1 MFKPQ
6 RVMQLAIA
14 ALCGLQPPLAIAQ
27 VAYFDGGLDY
37 WRAGR
42 PERQQVSPP
51 PAVDP
56 RKTEFDWSRY
66 LDPSHDEF
74 FREGDY
80 TPPAPFMAVA
90 RNPSDENL
98 RHWFTYIEAK
108 NTVASRLQGRMQEFL
123 GGRASGNAGV
133 SPRGPRVAPDP
144 KIAEVIPGQFVVR
157 FYFESTCP
165 HCRRMAPEVA
175 RLHDL
180 GFAVE
185 ARQVDDAPAPE
196 EFSVG
201 VPAQRSTDEEIHR
214 YGIQSVP
221 LLLIADLKSKAV
233 YRVSGYQ
240 AADNVIKLLAAKPK
254 T

>member
-6 RVMQLAIA
+6 LVMHLAVA
-14 ALCGLQPPLAIAQ
+14 ALWGLLPPLAMAQ
-27 VAYFDGGLDY
+27 AAYFDGGIDY

-42 PERQQVSPP
+42 QERPQVSPA

-56 RKTEFDWSRY
+56 QKPEFEWSRY

-98 RHWFTYIEAK
+98 RHWFAYIEAK
-108 NTVASRLQGRMQEFL
+108 NTVASRLQERMQEFL
-123 GGRASGNAGV
+123 AERTSGNAGALQ
-133 SPRGPRVAPDP
+133 RGPRVVPDA
-144 KIAEVIPGQFVVR
+144 KITEVIPGQFVVR

-175 RLHDL
+175 KFHDL

-201 VPAQRSTDEEIHR
+201 VPAQRATDEEIHR
-214 YGIQSVP
+214 FGIQSVP
-221 LLLIADLKSKAV
+221 LLLIADLKSKTV

-240 AADNVIKLLAAKPK
+240 TVDNVIKLLAAKPK
-254 T
+254 I